1 MNKVSKVLFWIF
13 TIGLGFVNP
22 LISIA
27 LVFLYYL
34 PGIVQE
40 LCQTC
45 KDACNENN
53 QTDYTTE
60 EFIHYEKNGE
70 RVSERK
76 SQAKPRKDSYSDDT
90 LEKNR

>member
-1 MNKVSKVLFWIF
+1 MNKIQKIFFWIC
-13 TIGLGFVNP
+13 TIALGFVNP

-45 KDACNENN
+45 KDACNEN
-53 QTDYTTE
+53 QDYTTE

>member
-1 MNKVSKVLFWIF
+1 MNKTSKVFFWIC

-34 PGIVQE
+34 PSIVQE

-45 KDACNENN
+45 KDACDEND
-53 QTDYTTE
+53 QEDHTTE
-60 EFIHYEKNGE
+60 EFIHYEKNGK

-76 SQAKPRKDSYSDDT
+76 SQARPRKNSYSDDT
-90 LEKNR
+90 LERNR

>member
-1 MNKVSKVLFWIF
+1 MNKISKVFFWIF
-13 TIGLGFVNP
+13 TIALGFVNP

-45 KDACNENN
+45 KDACNENQETN
-53 QTDYTTE
+53 HVTE
-60 EFIHYEKNGE
+60 EFVHYQKDGK
-70 RVSERK
+70 RISERK
-76 SQAKPRKDSYSDDT
+76 SQAKPRKNSYTDDT
-90 LEKNR
+90 LERNR